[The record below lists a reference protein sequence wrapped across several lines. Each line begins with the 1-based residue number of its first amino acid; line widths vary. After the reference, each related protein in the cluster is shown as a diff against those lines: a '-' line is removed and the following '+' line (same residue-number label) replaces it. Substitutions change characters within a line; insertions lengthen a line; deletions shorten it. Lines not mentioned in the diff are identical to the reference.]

1 MEKQKF
7 NVSGMSCSACSARVE
22 KVVGALDGVKS
33 ASVSLLT
40 NSMLVEYDSP
50 LTPTD
55 IFNAVS
61 EAGSNAALASAHA
74 SQQDQMTPILAVS

>member
-22 KVVGALDGVKS
+22 KVVGALNGVKS
-33 ASVSLLT
+33 VSVSLLT

-50 LTPTD
+50 LTAKD
-55 IFNAVS
+55 ICKAVA
-61 EAGSNAALASAHA
+61 EAGYKAALASDK
-74 SQQDQMTPILAVS
+74 SEKKTK

>member
-33 ASVSLLT
+33 VSVSLLT
-40 NSMLVEYDSP
+40 NSMVV
-50 LTPTD
+50 TGKT
-55 IFNAVS
+55 V
-61 EAGSNAALASAHA
+61 
-74 SQQDQMTPILAVS
+74 